1 MRFVSL
7 EEVLPGLVTTEGQEL
22 EVMFPRLQVDLSANE
37 ELELTEV
44 EVASDGGPVRIEGW
58 DE

>member
-1 MRFVSL
+1 M
-7 EEVLPGLVTTEGQEL
+7 EDQEL
-22 EVMFPRLQVDLSANE
+22 EVTFLTLKVDLSANE

-44 EVASDGGPVRIEGW
+44 EVASDGGSVGIEGW

>member
-1 MRFVSL
+1 M
-7 EEVLPGLVTTEGQEL
+7 EDQEL
-22 EVMFPRLQVDLSANE
+22 EVAFLTLKEDLTASE

-44 EVASDGGPVRIEGW
+44 EVASDGGSVRIEGW